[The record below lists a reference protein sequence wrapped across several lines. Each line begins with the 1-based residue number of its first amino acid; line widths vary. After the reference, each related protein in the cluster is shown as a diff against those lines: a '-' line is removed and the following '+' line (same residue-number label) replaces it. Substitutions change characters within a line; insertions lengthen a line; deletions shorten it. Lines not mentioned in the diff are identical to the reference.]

1 MHNGKRGEV
10 VKLQK
15 LDDQICFAMYAA
27 SKKFTKYYK
36 EVLEQF
42 GLTYP
47 QYITLLA
54 LYEEDG
60 LAVKDLGEKLELDSG
75 TLTPLLKRME
85 TAGWLERQRSI
96 RDERIMHV
104 YLSDEAK
111 EKETEIANVINS
123 CVSSVMHDEDEYN
136 KLLTLSKKLNEL
148 LSTKLK

>member
-1 MHNGKRGEV
+1 MKA
-10 VKLQK
+10 QK

-60 LAVKDLGEKLELDSG
+60 QAVKELGGKLELDSG

-85 TAGWLERQRSI
+85 AAGWLERQRSI
-96 RDERIMHV
+96 KDERVMHV
-104 YLSDEAK
+104 YLSEEAK
-111 EKETEIANVINS
+111 DKETEIATVINN
-123 CVSSVMHDEDEYN
+123 CMGSVMHDEEEYK
-136 KLLTLSKKLNEL
+136 KLLTLSRKLNEL